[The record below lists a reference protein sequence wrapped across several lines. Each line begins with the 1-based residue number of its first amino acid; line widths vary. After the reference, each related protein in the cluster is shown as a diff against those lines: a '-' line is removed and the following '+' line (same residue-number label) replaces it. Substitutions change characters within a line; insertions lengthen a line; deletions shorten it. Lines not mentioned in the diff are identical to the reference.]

1 MEKRILGRT
10 KLPVTV
16 LGYGAM
22 ELRHLNQNDAGKI
35 LNAVLDQGINYIDT
49 SPDYGPSEEFI
60 GNMIARR
67 RSEYFLASKCGCNVD
82 ASGKGQAPQQH
93 IWTRKQLLWNIDNS
107 LRLLKTDHLDVWQLH
122 GTLPAEL
129 PGGVDDEVIRT
140 MQELKQQGKVNWI
153 AISYK
158 NGGAGDPL
166 YPAGYVHQYIQ
177 HFLDLGVF
185 DVMQI
190 VYGGMVRKNE
200 IAITKTAAKGLGTV
214 IRGVVKQYQSNF
226 PELFAKTGLNELCAP
241 GETMSRFMLR
251 YAMNHPGIHTMI
263 IGTSSP
269 EHLAENIRS
278 ADQGKLAQSTYEE
291 ACRRLAAIGIQPED
305 ISYRFL

>member
-22 ELRHLNQNDAGKI
+22 ELRHLNQNDAGNI

-60 GNMIARR
+60 GNTIAHR
-67 RSEYFLASKCGCNVD
+67 RSEFFLASKCGCNVD
-82 ASGKGQAPQQH
+82 ASGKGQTPPH
-93 IWTRKQLLWNIDNS
+93 IWNRKQLMWNIENS

-122 GTLPAEL
+122 GILPEEL
-129 PGGVDDEVIRT
+129 PGGAADEVIRT
-140 MQELKQQGKVNWI
+140 MQEVKQQGKVGWI

-158 NGGAGDPL
+158 NGRAGDPL
-166 YPAGYVHQYIQ
+166 YPAGYAHQYLK

-190 VYGGMVRKNE
+190 VYGMMVRKNE
-200 IAITKTAAKGLGTV
+200 IAIAKTAAQGVGTV
-214 IRGVVKQYQSNF
+214 IRGVVKQYQANF
-226 PELFAKTGLNELCAP
+226 PELFSNAGLNELCAP
-241 GETMSRFMLR
+241 GESMSQFMLR
-251 YAMNHPGIHTMI
+251 FAMNHSGIHTMI
-263 IGTSSP
+263 IGTRNP
-269 EHLAENIRS
+269 THLAENIHS
-278 ADQGKLAQSTYEE
+278 ANQGKLPENTYQE
-291 ACRRLAAIGIQPED
+291 ACRRLAAIGIKPED
-305 ISYRFL
+305 IS

>member
-1 MEKRILGRT
+1 MEKRELGQT

-22 ELRHLNQNDAGKI
+22 ELRHLNQKDAGHI

-60 GNMIARR
+60 GKAIAHR

-82 ASGKGQAPQQH
+82 ATGMGQTPPH
-93 IWTRKQLLWNIDNS
+93 VWSRKQLLWNIDNS

-122 GTLPAEL
+122 GPLPEEL
-129 PGGVDDEVIRT
+129 PGGAGDEVIRT
-140 MQELKQQGKVNWI
+140 MQDLKQQGKVGWI

-158 NGGAGDPL
+158 NGRPGDPL
-166 YPAGYVHQYIQ
+166 YPAGYAHQYIK

-190 VYGGMVRKNE
+190 VYGMMVRKNE
-200 IAITKTAAKGLGTV
+200 TAIAQTASRGVGTV
-214 IRGVVKQYQSNF
+214 IRGVTKQYQPDF
-226 PELFAKTGLNELCAP
+226 PKLFTSAGLNELSAP
-241 GETMSRFMLR
+241 GETMSQFMLR
-251 YAMNHPGIHTMI
+251 FAMSNPGIHTMI
-263 IGTSSP
+263 IGTQNP
-269 EHLAENIRS
+269 AHLAENIQS
-278 ADQGKLAQSTYEE
+278 AEQGKLAKSTFEE
-291 ACRRLAAIGIQPED
+291 ASRRLNAIGIQPED
-305 ISYRFL
+305 IS

>member
-10 KLPVTV
+10 HLPVTV

-22 ELRHLNQNDAGKI
+22 ELRHLNQSDAGQI

-49 SPDYGPSEEFI
+49 SPDYGPSEEYI
-60 GNMIARR
+60 GNAIARR

-82 ASGKGQAPQQH
+82 ATGKGQNPPH
-93 IWTRKQLLWNIDNS
+93 VWSRKQLLWNIDNS

-122 GTLPAEL
+122 GPLPEEL
-129 PGGVDDEVIRT
+129 PGGVNDEVIRT
-140 MQELKQQGKVNWI
+140 MQELRQQGKIKWI

-158 NGGAGDPL
+158 NGRAGDPL
-166 YPAGYVHQYIQ
+166 YPAGYVHQYIK

-200 IAITKTAAKGLGTV
+200 IAITETSARGLGTV
-214 IRGVVKQYQSNF
+214 IRGVVKQYQLNF
-226 PELFAKTGLNELCAP
+226 PDLFARAGLNELCAP
-241 GETMSRFMLR
+241 GESMSQFMLR
-251 YAMNHPGIHTMI
+251 FAMNHPGIHTMI
-263 IGTSSP
+263 IGTHSP
-269 EHLAENIRS
+269 AHLAENIHS
-278 ADQGKLAQSTYEE
+278 AEQGKLPESTYRE
-291 ACRRLAAIGIQPED
+291 ACRRLASIGIQPQD
-305 ISYRFL
+305 IA